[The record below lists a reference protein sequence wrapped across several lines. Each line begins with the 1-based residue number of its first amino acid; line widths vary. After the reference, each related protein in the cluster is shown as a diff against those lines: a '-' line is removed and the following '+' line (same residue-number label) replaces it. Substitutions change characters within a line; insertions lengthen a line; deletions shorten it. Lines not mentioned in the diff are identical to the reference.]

1 MKSRGRPPTWPLLVL
16 AAAGFLLSGYLWF
29 GTGGAE
35 LALCPAGSGC
45 QVVQASRYASL
56 LGVPLPVYG
65 MAYYGTLL
73 VLAGWGS
80 DRAPRWR
87 LALPVAAAG
96 AAASVVFLGVQRFVL
111 QTFCFLCVASALT
124 SFAVFGLSWA
134 YGRKGVRWPAVFLPA
149 AAALVFV
156 VGGYGL
162 DHPKN
167 RAAIF
172 GDPGP
177 LSPGGLFRDKL
188 LGERQEAATAYA
200 EGLAKHLAASGAK
213 FYGAYWCPHCT
224 DQKRM
229 FGQTARYL
237 PYVEC
242 DPRSPEARPRECEAA
257 GVRAYPTWVI
267 RGRKYEG
274 TLPLEELARLSGYP
288 PP

>member
-1 MKSRGRPPTWPLLVL
+1 VKSRSGPPTWPLLAL
-16 AAAGFLLSGYLWF
+16 AAAGFLLSGSLWF

-35 LALCPAGSGC
+35 GQLCPAGSGC
-45 QVVQASRYASL
+45 QVVQASRYATL

-80 DRAPRWR
+80 DPARRWQ

-111 QTFCFLCVASALT
+111 HTFCPLCVASALI
-124 SFAVFGLSWA
+124 SFAALGLSWA
-134 YGRKGVRWPAVFLPA
+134 YGRGARRWPVVLLPA
-149 AAALVFV
+149 VAALAF
-156 VGGYGL
+156 VGGGYAL
-162 DHPKN
+162 QD
-167 RAAIF
+167 
-172 GDPGP
+172 
-177 LSPGGLFRDKL
+177 
-188 LGERQEAATAYA
+188 RQEPAGAYA

-213 FYGAYWCPHCT
+213 FYGAYWCPHCAE
-224 DQKRM
+224 QKRL
-229 FGQTARYL
+229 FGQAARYL

-242 DPRSPEARPRECEAA
+242 DPRSSEARPRECEAA